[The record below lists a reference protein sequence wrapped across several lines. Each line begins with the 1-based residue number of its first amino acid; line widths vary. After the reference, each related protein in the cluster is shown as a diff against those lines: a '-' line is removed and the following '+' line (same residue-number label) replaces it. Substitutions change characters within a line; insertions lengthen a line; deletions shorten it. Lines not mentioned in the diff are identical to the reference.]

1 MKIEMYNE
9 VSTSPAW
16 PLIRVAEMELVK
28 NGLAFHPV
36 HSPAY
41 NDAVLV
47 SSDVSGIITGFI
59 IYRPDQVKST
69 WFIILAWV
77 APERRKLGIHTKLF
91 ETLVARA
98 RLRGDIR
105 AIECGTHIN
114 NHAAQAA
121 FARQG
126 RKKIAVSY
134 EFPIKE
140 YLDGKDPLVIEK

>member
-9 VSTSPAW
+9 VGTSPAW
-16 PLIRVAEMELVK
+16 PLIRVAETELVK

-36 HSPAY
+36 VSPAY
-41 NDAVLV
+41 NDPVLV
-47 SSDVSGIITGFI
+47 ASEDGAILGFI
-59 IYRPDQVKST
+59 IYRTDMVKST

-77 APERRKLGIHTKLF
+77 APEFRKEGIHTKLF

-98 RLRGDIR
+98 RVRGDIR
-105 AIECGTHIN
+105 AIESGTHIN
-114 NHAAQAA
+114 NYAAQAA

-126 RKKIAVSY
+126 RKAIAISY